1 MIIECTKCHAKY
13 QYDEAR
19 FERRPAKKI
28 RCAKCQE
35 IFEIQNPAFASK
47 PLSDKADLTMTGRKT
62 SGGDIKV
69 EDLGAVSSPPPPK
82 PVSPVENEISKPPEK
97 ETAVPK
103 FPVGKRLSLAV
114 IDGPDAGQV
123 FRMEKPR
130 VVIGRS
136 SADLI
141 LNDAESSRAHAAVE
155 ARDLTII
162 LEDLGSTNGTLIDG
176 ARIAGQVEIQNQ
188 SEFQVGSSTLM
199 LIITDSE

>member
-19 FERRPAKKI
+19 FERRPTKKI

-35 IFEIQNPAFASK
+35 IFEIQNPAFTSK
-47 PLSDKADLTMTGRKT
+47 PEMDKANLTATGRK
-62 SGGDIKV
+62 SFGGDIKV
-69 EDLGAVSSPPPPK
+69 DEVVTAPATPKAVSPLEK
-82 PVSPVENEISKPPEK
+82 ELSKPSEK
-97 ETAVPK
+97 ENAAAK
-103 FPVGKRLSLAV
+103 LPVGKRVSLAV

-141 LNDAESSRAHAAVE
+141 LNDAESSKAHAAVE
-155 ARDLTII
+155 VRDLTII
-162 LEDLGSTNGTLIDG
+162 LEDLGSTNGTLIEG
-176 ARIAGQVEIQNQ
+176 AKIAGQVEILNQ

-199 LIITDSE
+199 LIITDGE

>member
-1 MIIECTKCHAKY
+1 LIIECTKCHAKY

-19 FERRPAKKI
+19 FERRPTKKI

-47 PLSDKADLTMTGRKT
+47 APVDKTDMTESGRK
-62 SGGDIKV
+62 SFGGDIKV
-69 EDLGAVSSPPPPK
+69 DEVVTAPAAPKAVSPLEK
-82 PVSPVENEISKPPEK
+82 ALSKPPEK
-97 ETAVPK
+97 ETAAPK
-103 FPVGKRLSLAV
+103 LPVGKRLSLAV

-141 LNDAESSRAHAAVE
+141 LNDVESSRAHAAVE

-176 ARIAGQVEIQNQ
+176 SKIVGQVEIQNQ
-188 SEFQVGSSTLM
+188 SEFLVGSSTLM
-199 LIITDSE
+199 LIITDGE

>member
-13 QYDEAR
+13 QYDEGR
-19 FERRPAKKI
+19 FERRPTKKI

-35 IFEIQNPAFASK
+35 IFEIQNPAFAAK
-47 PLSDKADLTMTGRKT
+47 PESDKTDMTQSGRK
-62 SGGDIKV
+62 SLSGDIKLDDV
-69 EDLGAVSSPPPPK
+69 ITAPAAPKAVSPLEK
-82 PVSPVENEISKPPEK
+82 ELSKVPDK
-97 ETAVPK
+97 ETAAPK
-103 FPVGKRLSLAV
+103 LPVGKRLSLAV

-141 LNDAESSRAHAAVE
+141 LNDGESSRAHAAVE
-155 ARDLTII
+155 ARDMIVI

-176 ARIAGQVEIQNQ
+176 AKIVGQVEIQNQ
-188 SEFQVGSSTLM
+188 AEFQVGSSILM
-199 LIITDSE
+199 LIITDGE

>member
-13 QYDEAR
+13 QYDEGR
-19 FERRPAKKI
+19 FERRPTKKI

-47 PLSDKADLTMTGRKT
+47 PATDKADMTVSGRKT
-62 SGGDIKV
+62 FGGDVRADEVTAPAAAKAPEPV
-69 EDLGAVSSPPPPK
+69 QNEPSRSGEKQSSAAKLP
-82 PVSPVENEISKPPEK
+82 
-97 ETAVPK
+97 T
-103 FPVGKRLSLAV
+103 GKRLSLAV

-155 ARDLTII
+155 AREMTVI

-176 ARIAGQVEIQNQ
+176 AKITGQVEILNQ
-188 SEFQVGSSTLM
+188 SEFQVGSSILM
-199 LIITDSE
+199 LIITDGE

>member
-1 MIIECTKCHAKY
+1 LIIECTKCHAKY

-19 FERRPAKKI
+19 FERRPTKKI

-35 IFEIQNPAFASK
+35 IFEIHNPAFASK
-47 PLSDKADLTMTGRKT
+47 PDTDKSDMTMTGRK
-62 SGGDIKV
+62 SLAGDIKLDDV
-69 EDLGAVSSPPPPK
+69 VTAPAAPKAVSPLEK
-82 PVSPVENEISKPPEK
+82 ELSKPSAP
-97 ETAVPK
+97 ETAAPK
-103 FPVGKRLSLAV
+103 LPMGKRLSLAV

-141 LNDAESSRAHAAVE
+141 LNDGESSRAHAAVE
-155 ARDLTII
+155 AREMTII

-176 ARIAGQVEIQNQ
+176 AKIAGQVEIQNQ

-199 LIITDSE
+199 LIITDGE

>member
-1 MIIECTKCHAKY
+1 LIIECTKCHAKY

-35 IFEIQNPAFASK
+35 IFEIQNPAFTSK
-47 PLSDKADLTMTGRKT
+47 PVSDKADMTDTARKT
-62 SGGDIKV
+62 FGGDIKV
-69 EDLGAVSSPPPPK
+69 DEVTASAAPK
-82 PVSPVENEISKPPEK
+82 PVPPLENELSQPPEK
-97 ETAVPK
+97 ENPAAK
-103 FPVGKRLSLAV
+103 LPVGKRLSLAV

-155 ARDLTII
+155 AREMTII
-162 LEDLGSTNGTLIDG
+162 LEDLGSTNGTLIEG
-176 ARIAGQVEIQNQ
+176 AKIAGQVEIQNQ

-199 LIITDSE
+199 LIITDGE

>member
-19 FERRPAKKI
+19 FERRPMKKI

-47 PLSDKADLTMTGRKT
+47 PATDRADMTATGRKT
-62 SGGDIKV
+62 FGGDVRVDEVTAPAALKAP
-69 EDLGAVSSPPPPK
+69 E
-82 PVSPVENEISKPPEK
+82 PVRNEPSRPAEK
-97 ETAVPK
+97 ESSLAKLPA
-103 FPVGKRLSLAV
+103 GKRLSLAV

-141 LNDAESSRAHAAVE
+141 LNDSESSRAHAAVE
-155 ARDLTII
+155 AREMTIM

-176 ARIAGQVEIQNQ
+176 AKIVGQVEILNQ
-188 SEFQVGSSTLM
+188 SEFQVGSSILM
-199 LIITDSE
+199 LIITDGE

>member
-19 FERRPAKKI
+19 FERRPTKKI

-47 PLSDKADLTMTGRKT
+47 PATDKADMTVSGRKT
-62 SGGDIKV
+62 FGGDV
-69 EDLGAVSSPPPPK
+69 RVDEVTAPSA
-82 PVSPVENEISKPPEK
+82 SKPPEPVQNEPSRPAEK
-97 ETAVPK
+97 ESSLAKLPA
-103 FPVGKRLSLAV
+103 GKRLSLAV

-155 ARDLTII
+155 AREMTVI

-176 ARIAGQVEIQNQ
+176 AKIAGQVEILNQ

-199 LIITDSE
+199 LIITDGE

>member
-19 FERRPAKKI
+19 FERRPTKKI

-35 IFEIQNPAFASK
+35 IFEIQNPAFTSK
-47 PLSDKADLTMTGRKT
+47 PDTDKSDMTATGRK
-62 SGGDIKV
+62 SLAGDIKV
-69 EDLGAVSSPPPPK
+69 DGVVTAPAAPKAVSPL
-82 PVSPVENEISKPPEK
+82 ENELSKPSVPEN
-97 ETAVPK
+97 AAPK
-103 FPVGKRLSLAV
+103 LPVGKRLSLAV

-155 ARDLTII
+155 AREMTII
-162 LEDLGSTNGTLIDG
+162 LEDLGSTNGTLIEG
-176 ARIAGQVEIQNQ
+176 ARIVGQVEIQNQ
-188 SEFQVGSSTLM
+188 SEFQVGSSILM
-199 LIITDSE
+199 LIITDGE

>member
-19 FERRPAKKI
+19 FERRPTKKI

-35 IFEIQNPAFASK
+35 IFEIQNPAFASQ
-47 PLSDKADLTMTGRKT
+47 PATDKADMTATGRKT
-62 SGGDIKV
+62 FGGDVKV
-69 EDLGAVSSPPPPK
+69 EEVTAPAAPKPIPPPD
-82 PVSPVENEISKPPEK
+82 NELSQPPEK
-97 ETAVPK
+97 VNPAAK
-103 FPVGKRLSLAV
+103 LPVGKRLSLAV

-155 ARDLTII
+155 AREMTII

-176 ARIAGQVEIQNQ
+176 AKIAGQVEILNQ
-188 SEFQVGSSTLM
+188 SEFQVGSSILM
-199 LIITDSE
+199 LIITDGE

>member
-19 FERRPAKKI
+19 FERRPTKKI

-47 PLSDKADLTMTGRKT
+47 TPSEKADSTVSGRK
-62 SGGDIKV
+62 SFGGDVKV
-69 EDLGAVSSPPPPK
+69 DEVVTAPAAPKAVSPLEK
-82 PVSPVENEISKPPEK
+82 AMSKVPEK
-97 ETAVPK
+97 DTPAPK
-103 FPVGKRLSLAV
+103 LPAGKRLSLAV

-155 ARDLTII
+155 VRDTTII
-162 LEDLGSTNGTLIDG
+162 LEDLGSTNGTLLEGNKIV
-176 ARIAGQVEIQNQ
+176 GQVEIQNQ
-188 SEFQVGSSTLM
+188 SEFLVGSSTLM